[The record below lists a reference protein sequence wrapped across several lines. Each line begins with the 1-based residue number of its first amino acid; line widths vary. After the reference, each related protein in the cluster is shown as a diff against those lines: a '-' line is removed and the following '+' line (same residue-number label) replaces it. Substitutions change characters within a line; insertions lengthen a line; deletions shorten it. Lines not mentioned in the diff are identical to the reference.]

1 LHEGS
6 EWNVGF
12 SGCQPW
18 VRDMSPDIFDQILQ
32 SDRYKELKKFAEEIK
47 ERREQ
52 NEKKAAQG

>member
-1 LHEGS
+1 MNMLS
-6 EWNVGF
+6 PTF
-12 SGCQPW
+12 
-18 VRDMSPDIFDQILQ
+18 DTSPDKFEDTLQ